1 MRIGKIAAAKNF
13 TSSSSVTDHLGLGT
27 FMAGQVAGT
36 GAAADGQRRGVAFG
50 ARLVIGKVLG
60 DDGSGFESDVIAGM
74 DWAATQARV
83 ISMSL
88 GTGTPSSGTDPL
100 SLAINQLTT
109 ADHVLFVIAAGDY
122 GPADETI
129 DSPAAATDALAVGA
143 VDGSDRL
150 ASFSG
155 RGPRPGDYAIKP
167 EITAPGVSIV
177 GDRAAGTT
185 MGSAVDARYITD
197 SGTSM
202 ATAQVAGA
210 AAVLAALHPRWSPAE
225 LKAALVSTAHPAVG
239 GDVYQLGGGMLDV
252 ATAVTDRVVA
262 GQAVAG
268 LGPVTFGAT
277 RPVTR
282 VLSWTNTGT
291 TPVTLHLSAGLTD
304 HAGHSAP
311 ASGLGRPDLR
321 QLPH

>member
-1 MRIGKIAAAKNF
+1 
-13 TSSSSVTDHLGLGT
+13 
-27 FMAGQVAGT
+27 
-36 GAAADGQRRGVAFG
+36 
-50 ARLVIGKVLG
+50 
-60 DDGSGFESDVIAGM
+60 
-74 DWAATQARV
+74 
-83 ISMSL
+83 MSL

-129 DSPAAATDALAVGA
+129 DSPAAATDALGVGA

-167 EITAPGVSIV
+167 DIPAPGVSIV
-177 GDRAAGTT
+177 GDRAGGTT

-210 AAVLAALHPRWSPAE
+210 AAVLGALHPRWSPAE

-311 ASGLGRPDLR
+311 AGTVRLSADRLSVRAGGTASVTLSANPLLLDREPGLYEGQVVARDGSHVARTPVGIYAPARTPTLMLRAIAIPGTASGMMSAFAAVVNIYD
-321 QLPH
+321 